1 MIPLRGE
8 EGGTYIIIYQKVG
21 ACLSA
26 PATFRLCLSWTQY
39 CFVVC
44 CRSED
49 ESEEDSPSDH
59 SQDQDDLPL
68 GTKLKVRYGRGRN
81 QKIYEAKVRSVGGAS
96 FQHAEWCWRNLL
108 TGLEEKIC
116 VSVFRWYWKY
126 DFNGHV
132 HALALS
138 VWQFDPVKELF
149 SVVHILWLV
158 GLYAWQFRQLLS

>member
-1 MIPLRGE
+1 MSIDFSCSFVFSVIVSLADPGDTFAGGT
-8 EGGTYIIIYQKVG
+8 GGTYIIIYQKVG

-26 PATFRLCLSWTQY
+26 PATFRLCLGWTQY
-39 CFVVC
+39 CFMVC

-96 FQHAEWCWRNLL
+96 FQHTEWC
-108 TGLEEKIC
+108 
-116 VSVFRWYWKY
+116 
-126 DFNGHV
+126 
-132 HALALS
+132 
-138 VWQFDPVKELF
+138 
-149 SVVHILWLV
+149 
-158 GLYAWQFRQLLS
+158 

>member
-1 MIPLRGE
+1 MLAFQPQPPSDYASAGLR
-8 EGGTYIIIYQKVG
+8 Q
-21 ACLSA
+21 C
-26 PATFRLCLSWTQY
+26 

-96 FQHAEWCWRNLL
+96 FQDTEWC
-108 TGLEEKIC
+108 
-116 VSVFRWYWKY
+116 
-126 DFNGHV
+126 
-132 HALALS
+132 
-138 VWQFDPVKELF
+138 
-149 SVVHILWLV
+149 
-158 GLYAWQFRQLLS
+158 